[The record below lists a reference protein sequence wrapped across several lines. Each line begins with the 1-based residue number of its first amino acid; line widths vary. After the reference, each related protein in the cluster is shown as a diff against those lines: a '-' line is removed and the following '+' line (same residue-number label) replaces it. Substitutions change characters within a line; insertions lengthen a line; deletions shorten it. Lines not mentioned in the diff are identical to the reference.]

1 MFCTKCGS
9 ENKPETK
16 FCIHCGA
23 PMYQAPA
30 PVQEPAPV
38 PPVEAYSQPQP
49 AVVAP
54 VCPPAEEKPKKSGK
68 TSLILGIISL
78 VTSIWIVISL
88 PLSIIG
94 LILGV
99 KSDRN
104 SKSRKWGIATNAAA
118 LGMSLIS
125 IVLVVVL
132 VIVAMVGSVGETTFY
147 GDGYELTYNSDWQY
161 DAEQEVLI
169 YEDGEVILN
178 EPETYTIEQFKDFS
192 WDDEQQMNNLYYAL
206 WENFSRAYMSDD
218 ITVWNNQNS
227 YNEIQEGVYCFYYEY
242 TPMFDA
248 DGNFIK
254 EYDYVIHGGD
264 HGAFILILCP
274 EKNVGYTFEATFEG
288 DMTEGSEIVLDLLFD
303 IEIQDPYAQNGD
315 ATADVAAR

>member
-1 MFCTKCGS
+1 MFCTKCGG

-38 PPVEAYSQPQP
+38 PPVEAYRQPQP
-49 AVVAP
+49 AVAVP

-94 LILGV
+94 LIFGV

-125 IVLVVVL
+125 VVLVMVLVVTAA
-132 VIVAMVGSVGETTFY
+132 IADGGTTTYY
-147 GDGYELTYNSDWQY
+147 GNGYTLEYNNDWSIATIGIGTDVTTEALTY
-161 DAEQEVLI
+161 A
-169 YEDGEVILN
+169 DGEVLVF
-178 EPETYTIEQFKDFS
+178 ETNTPLELSKLGIAFETGLGKRAIFKAVYDGLTEDEAKYGRKYS
-192 WDDEQQMNNLYYAL
+192 LDDADYFEMDNG
-206 WENFSRAYMSDD
+206 M
-218 ITVWNNQNS
+218 
-227 YNEIQEGVYCFYYEY
+227 YCFYYPY
-242 TPMFDA
+242 TATD
-248 DGNFIK
+248 
-254 EYDYVIHGGD
+254 GGD
-264 HGAFILILCP
+264 QGMSVRLVSAEDNAIIFLRTVCYGDLEDGQNI
-274 EKNVGYTFEATFEG
+274 VFELLET
-288 DMTEGSEIVLDLLFD
+288 MEIRN
-303 IEIQDPYAQNGD
+303 E
-315 ATADVAAR
+315 